1 MIKDPPAS
9 AGDSR
14 EAGSIPGRE
23 GPLEEEMAAHS
34 RILAWRILWTEEPG
48 GYSPW
53 GHKETDTIEV
63 TEYGHVLLLCPQV

>member
-34 RILAWRILWTEEPG
+34 SVLAWRIPRTEQPG
-48 GYSPW
+48 GQWSKRQW
-53 GHKETDTIEV
+53 VVNESDTTSEC
-63 TEYGHVLLLCPQV
+63 HL